1 MLDAMHDE
9 AEPMDQ
15 MQYAKFV
22 EKGTGDADLTP
33 PDGAMDIY
41 VAYVKCS
48 LEHHS
53 TEDSAPS
60 AMYDND
66 RWLSQAA

>member
-1 MLDAMHDE
+1 MMDAMHDE

-22 EKGTGDADLTP
+22 EKSTGDADLTL
-33 PDGAMDIY
+33 PDGAVEVF
-41 VAYVKCS
+41 VAYVKCP

-53 TEDSAPS
+53 MEDSPPS
-60 AMYDND
+60 AMYDYD